1 VCELA
6 DVYLSKEVSLMSC
19 EEFESR
25 MRAVLPKGLE
35 LVRAFYP
42 ERSFSDIVS
51 SDYVISVEK
60 KDASFLAP
68 IVLDALSRPVEVTK
82 KTKSGERTLDVAAL
96 TFRAET
102 SENDKTFTLC
112 VTLSASSDVYL
123 NPDVFM
129 KGLVSTLPEGSILS
143 WQTVRTAIN
152 FKEAQNGQNG

>member
-1 VCELA
+1 
-6 DVYLSKEVSLMSC
+6 
-19 EEFESR
+19 
-25 MRAVLPKGLE
+25 
-35 LVRAFYP
+35 
-42 ERSFSDIVS
+42 
-51 SDYVISVEK
+51 VISAEK
-60 KDASFLAP
+60 KDASLLAP
-68 IVLDALSRPVEVTK
+68 FVLDALSRPVEVTK

-96 TFRAET
+96 TFCAKT
-102 SENDKTFTLC
+102 SENDKTLTLC